1 MHNYENSNIKHFN
14 RKANHLKYEPEKE
27 FVTLCNFTE
36 LSEHFIPTSPGK
48 KILGDC
54 FRILEET

>member
-54 FRILEET
+54 FRIL